1 MRYPDVLWLLLI
13 LPVIAALMYRG
24 FLQGRKEF
32 KRLKGNATAERVYD
46 LFTIK
51 WFFSS
56 FFFLLTL
63 ALGIVS
69 LAGVTGQR
77 GTPETV
83 PAELD
88 VIFAVD
94 VSRSMWTEDVAPSR
108 LGYTSSAVRSISGAL
123 TGARA
128 GMVVFKGDAAVLVP
142 VTEDRTVFDAAAQYL
157 SPAAI
162 SAAGTNL
169 ERCVRTAVRA
179 FPGNEERRRRVL
191 LFSDGEN
198 HSGDIQRAVEF
209 AQSRDVQVHTIGVGT
224 ASGGPIPL
232 PEGGFLED
240 AAGQRVVSRLEPSVL
255 EQIADGTGGKYMAVE
270 NFDSVNEIVSALELQ
285 QQGDRIRFIQDG
297 RYRIFLLLAI
307 IFLFAS
313 IAVKVIPWKGTF

>member
-1 MRYPDVLWLLLI
+1 
-13 LPVIAALMYRG
+13 
-24 FLQGRKEF
+24 
-32 KRLKGNATAERVYD
+32 
-46 LFTIK
+46 
-51 WFFSS
+51 
-56 FFFLLTL
+56 
-63 ALGIVS
+63 
-69 LAGVTGQR
+69 
-77 GTPETV
+77 
-83 PAELD
+83 
-88 VIFAVD
+88 
-94 VSRSMWTEDVAPSR
+94 
-108 LGYTSSAVRSISGAL
+108 
-123 TGARA
+123 
-128 GMVVFKGDAAVLVP
+128 
-142 VTEDRTVFDAAAQYL
+142 
-157 SPAAI
+157 
-162 SAAGTNL
+162 
-169 ERCVRTAVRA
+169 VRTAVRA

-313 IAVKVIPWKGTF
+313 IAVKVMPWKGTF